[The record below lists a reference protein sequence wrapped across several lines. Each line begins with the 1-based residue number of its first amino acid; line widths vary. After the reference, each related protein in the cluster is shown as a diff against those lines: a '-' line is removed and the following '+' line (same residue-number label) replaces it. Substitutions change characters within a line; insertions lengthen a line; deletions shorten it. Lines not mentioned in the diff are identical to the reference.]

1 MSYIVEC
8 IMHMPCASQ
17 SGLFS
22 YYVHVYYLHGI
33 SQSPSLW
40 WTMFILPQCTMHM
53 YKLCTVF
60 IIYCVSYTV
69 FIIHCVCVC
78 VCVCDTRHCVQLLT
92 TQGPGSTTAR
102 VSPLSPRWKSYFA
115 TSLNILHSL
124 ATAAQ
129 PNANTQIQQILKC
142 SMAKKPNSWWHRSPS
157 GKYSI
162 TGVVTWLNIYFQK
175 FKRCGW
181 WSFELYLYT
190 TNWK

>member
-17 SGLFS
+17 SGFS

-40 WTMFILPQCTMHM
+40 WTMFILLQCTCINCAQ
-53 YKLCTVF
+53 LF
-60 IIYCVSYTV
+60 IIHCLSYTV
-69 FIIHCVCVC
+69 FIIHCVCVY
-78 VCVCDTRHCVQLLT
+78 VCVCLCDTRALCPVVDHSGSRLNHSQGLP
-92 TQGPGSTTAR
+92 TQMEILFRNLSEY
-102 VSPLSPRWKSYFA
+102 SPLA
-115 TSLNILHSL
+115 GDG
-124 ATAAQ
+124 AQ